1 MAWASGVLEIRAAHR
16 SRYALI
22 VSQLAVLLHSPVVSD
37 VVDSW
42 IESLRTGGLHLG
54 GGQDGFV
61 RVKTVG
67 AAKRNLV
74 LRTRQAGS
82 PEVGGRRGGLLQA
95 RGPHPHRPNG
105 NTTPWC
111 RRKPASFLR
120 KTRLSCARKV
130 ELLASVDHDEG
141 SDFTDDA
148 CRDAVGYRIFQV
160 HFSPCD
166 RGPSCRVSVI
176 WRISRRQKPA
186 TMTRLPARPRKNGI
200 RRRGKCSLSFQKSAS
215 IEA

>member
-1 MAWASGVLEIRAAHR
+1 MAWASGVLERRAAHR

-82 PEVGGRRGGLLQA
+82 PEVGGQTRRA
-95 RGPHPHRPNG
+95 APSTWTSP
-105 NTTPWC
+105 TPPQ
-111 RRKPASFLR
+111 RQHDTVVSPKAGVFPA
-120 KTRLSCARKV
+120 
-130 ELLASVDHDEG
+130 
-141 SDFTDDA
+141 
-148 CRDAVGYRIFQV
+148 
-160 HFSPCD
+160 
-166 RGPSCRVSVI
+166 
-176 WRISRRQKPA
+176 
-186 TMTRLPARPRKNGI
+186 
-200 RRRGKCSLSFQKSAS
+200 
-215 IEA
+215 